1 MLSDL
6 WFRLRAI
13 VRRRAVE
20 RDLDD
25 ELRFHVE
32 RHAQKLV
39 GRGHAPA
46 DAARLA
52 RLEFGGLDQVKERCR
67 DARGVGLWE
76 QAVRNLRQAMRSLRK
91 RPAFAVVVVLTLA
104 LGIGAN
110 SAVFSA
116 IRTILFQPL
125 PYPNA
130 DDLLHVEQHELR
142 TSPGWTS
149 PFVAPARLEDWQRL
163 SRAFQAISGYYPDD
177 ISETSG
183 EVPERLGSAWVAP
196 RFLQAW
202 GVAPA
207 LGRGFTREEERF
219 GGPRAAIIS
228 DRLWKRRYGAD
239 SGIIGR
245 RLRVGQQS
253 FAIVGVMPASFV
265 FPVREVDVWS
275 PSPVD
280 APYAQDRR
288 ATWFRVV
295 GRVRPGV
302 TPHEAQA
309 DLDRVQAL
317 LAQAFPAT
325 DATIGVR
332 VTPLKTVIVGDVGR
346 SLWLLFAAVSV
357 LLLIACINIAAL
369 LLARTADRRQEISV
383 RYSLGASRASIIG
396 QLLTE
401 SLVLAVAGSL
411 VGLLVAAGALRVF
424 QLLGAGLPRVAEL
437 RLDGIV
443 VVYSLG
449 CAVGTTLLFGLLP
462 ALRTSKRPA
471 GDGLALRSRTVA
483 PATHRLQWL
492 LVGLQVALAVPLL
505 FGAGLLLRSFD
516 QLGRV
521 APGFQPDRILTFRI
535 TGNWGETGDMAALRR
550 RMTATLEALRALP
563 GIEAAATTLAAPG
576 VPFEHPSQLRIVE
589 GDAGVNERLRA
600 NMRVVSAGY
609 FATLQIPLLAGT
621 GCPAGETTPTALVN
635 RRFAALYTAGAAPIG
650 RHVEQVPVNGFLGT
664 GRIVG
669 VVGDAREEGLNHEPP
684 AIVYWCH
691 AAPVPVP
698 LFIVRT
704 RAEPMAMADTIRRTL
719 GEIEPRRSVYEVL
732 PLRDRLDATFS
743 ESVLRTVLL
752 AAFAATA
759 VSLAALGL
767 YGTLSYFVE
776 LRRREIGVRMALGA
790 PRGEVAASFVRHAL
804 RVSMAGCLAGL
815 TLAAVLGRAIA
826 GMLYGVSPLDAVT
839 FSSVLV
845 LVLGTAVLAS
855 VWPAVRAARVDPIQA
870 LRIE

>member
-32 RHAQKLV
+32 RHAQKLI
-39 GRGHAPA
+39 GRGHSPA

-52 RLEFGGLDQVKERCR
+52 RLEFGGLDQVKEQCR
-67 DARGVGLWE
+67 DARGLGLWE
-76 QAVRNLRQAMRSLRK
+76 QTVRNLRLAVRSLRK
-91 RPAFAVVVVLTLA
+91 RPGFAAVVVVTLA

-116 IRTILFQPL
+116 VTTILFQPL

-130 DDLLHVEQHELR
+130 DDLLHVEQYELR
-142 TSPGWTS
+142 TSNPWRS
-149 PFVAPARLEDWQRL
+149 PFVAPTRLEDWQRL
-163 SRAFQAISGYYPDD
+163 SRTFQAISGYYPDD

-183 EVPERLGSAWVAP
+183 EVPERIGSAWVAP

-202 GVAPA
+202 GVVPA
-207 LGRGFTREEERF
+207 LGRGFTAEEERF

-228 DRLWKRRYGAD
+228 DRLWKRRYAAD
-239 SGIIGR
+239 PGVIGR
-245 RLRVGQQS
+245 PLRVGSQS
-253 FAIVGVMPASFV
+253 FAIVGVMPEAFQ

-288 ATWFRVV
+288 ATWFRVI

-302 TPHEAQA
+302 TPAEAQA
-309 DLDRVQAL
+309 DLDRVQAQ

-325 DATIGVR
+325 DAQIGVR
-332 VTPLKTVIVGDVGR
+332 VTPLKAVIVGEVGR

-357 LLLIACINIAAL
+357 LLLIACTNIAAL
-369 LLARTADRRQEISV
+369 LLARTADRQQEISI
-383 RYSLGASRASIIG
+383 RYSLGASRASIVG

-401 SLVLAVAGSL
+401 SLVLAVTGSL
-411 VGLLVAAGALRVF
+411 AGLLVAAGGLRVF

-437 RLDGIV
+437 RLDGV
-443 VVYSLG
+443 VVAYSLG
-449 CAVGTTLLFGLLP
+449 CAAGTTLLFGLLP

-471 GDGLALRSRTVA
+471 GDGLTLRSRTVA

-521 APGFQPDRILTFRI
+521 TPGFEADRVLTFRI
-535 TGNWGETGDMAALRR
+535 TGNWGETGDMTALQRR
-550 RMTATLEALRALP
+550 LASTLEALRALP
-563 GIEAAATTLAAPG
+563 GVEAAATTLAAPG
-576 VPFEHPSQLRIVE
+576 VPFEHPSQVRIVE
-589 GDAGVNERLRA
+589 GDAGANERLMA
-600 NMRVVSAGY
+600 NTRVVSPGY
-609 FATLQIPLLAGT
+609 FTTMQIPLLAGT
-621 GCPAGETTPTALVN
+621 SCPAETTTPTALVN

-650 RHVEQVPVNGFLGT
+650 RHVEQIPANGFLGT

-704 RAEPMAMADTIRRTL
+704 RTEPMAMADTIRRKL
-719 GEIEPRRSVYEVL
+719 GEIEPRRSVYEVM
-732 PLRDRLDATFS
+732 PLTDRLDETFS
-743 ESVLRTVLL
+743 ESMLRTVLL
-752 AAFAATA
+752 AAFAVTA
-759 VSLAALGL
+759 VSLAAIGL
-767 YGTLSYFVE
+767 YGTLSYFVQM
-776 LRRREIGVRMALGA
+776 RRREIGVRMALGA
-790 PRGEVAASFVRHAL
+790 ARGEVAASFVRHAL
-804 RVSMAGCLAGL
+804 RVSAVGCVAGL
-815 TLAAVLGRAIA
+815 ALAAALGRAMA
-826 GMLYGVSPLDAVT
+826 GMLYGVSPLDLVT
-839 FSSVLV
+839 FSGVLL
-845 LVLGTAVLAS
+845 LVLGAAVASS
-855 VWPAVRAARVDPIQA
+855 VWPAVRASRIDPMRV